1 MQQIFGYGADRAA
14 LRSPCFHNI
23 KVDRR
28 TALGARC
35 FRVINVSTGEF
46 CRISLPHAERLG
58 SLQPFTGFAMLR
70 WFHALM
76 PKEERF
82 FVLFAR
88 HSDAVLA
95 GAEALRSMLEGG
107 AAVKTNY
114 QTVMDR
120 EHDADDVTREVLI
133 AVRRTFITPFDRGNI
148 RDLITSMDNSIDQM
162 QKTAKSV
169 MLFDLNEFT
178 PQMRDMADAIVKCAQ
193 LVREAVP
200 LLQSISAEAGHIS
213 DLTAQIS
220 AIEGR
225 ADELHDIGLHEL
237 YRSNVGGSGLAFFV
251 GNEVYDHLEKVVD
264 RFDDVA
270 NVMHGIVIEH
280 V

>member
-1 MQQIFGYGADRAA
+1 
-14 LRSPCFHNI
+14 
-23 KVDRR
+23 
-28 TALGARC
+28 
-35 FRVINVSTGEF
+35 
-46 CRISLPHAERLG
+46 
-58 SLQPFTGFAMLR
+58 MLS
-70 WFHALM
+70 WFHRLM

-82 FVLFAR
+82 FELFAQ
-88 HSDAVLA
+88 HSHAVVA
-95 GAEALRSMLEGG
+95 GAVALRAMLEGG
-107 AAVKTNY
+107 DAISRNY

-120 EHDADDVTREVLI
+120 EHDADNVTREVLI

-169 MLFDLNEFT
+169 RLFDVTTFT
-178 PQMRDMADAIVKCAQ
+178 PEMKDMADIVLKCAE
-193 LVREAVP
+193 LVQEGVP
-200 LLQSISAEAGHIS
+200 LLKSIGAQAGRIS

-220 AIEGR
+220 ALEGK
-225 ADELHDIGLHEL
+225 ADEMHDTGLQAL
-237 YRSNVGGSGLAFFV
+237 FQASAKGGNGLDFFV